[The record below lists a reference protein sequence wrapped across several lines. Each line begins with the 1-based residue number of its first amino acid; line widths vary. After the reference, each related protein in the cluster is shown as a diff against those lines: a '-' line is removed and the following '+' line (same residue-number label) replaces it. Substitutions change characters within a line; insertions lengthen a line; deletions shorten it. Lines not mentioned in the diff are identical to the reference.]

1 MSYHAKEYRTQ
12 EQFKEICDSMI
23 NGNWSHAAIECV
35 KYAFYQN
42 DLLTAYDEEQLIDSS
57 FDDDTYIL
65 RGLVTIAEMSQSI
78 RHEKYC
84 NYRPCPSCDEHG
96 QTLEID
102 QLCDKCEA
110 TKRE

>member
-1 MSYHAKEYRTQ
+1 MSYHAEEYRTE

-23 NGNWSHAAIECV
+23 DGNWSHAAIECV
-35 KYAFYQN
+35 KYGFYQN
-42 DLLTAYDEEQLIDSS
+42 DLLTS

-110 TKRE
+110 TKKE